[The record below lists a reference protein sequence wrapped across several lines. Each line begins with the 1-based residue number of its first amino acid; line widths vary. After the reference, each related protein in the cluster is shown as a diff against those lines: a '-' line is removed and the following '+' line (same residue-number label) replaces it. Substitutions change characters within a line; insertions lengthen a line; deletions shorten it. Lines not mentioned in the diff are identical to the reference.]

1 MLKLK
6 RCSEGRSNSMPSASK
21 RDENSRTPSSVTISQ
36 MPPAV
41 GEGAGHRV
49 ADAGLRVLVR
59 RYAHAVDDDP
69 DFVGPGVGTD
79 SGQHVLDQPHLAARV
94 DPHETLR
101 EQQRQFF
108 DDPLPFAQ
116 YQRCADDHALSVAGE
131 NPGRHVIH
139 AEAAHLLPRNGR
151 KGVPARANSSLR

>member
-1 MLKLK
+1 M
-6 RCSEGRSNSMPSASK
+6 RVCES
-21 RDENSRTPSSVTISQ
+21 SSVATRMRSTTIRISS
-36 MPPAV
+36 
-41 GEGAGHRV
+41 AGCR
-49 ADAGLRVLVR
+49 D
-59 RYAHAVDDDP
+59 
-69 DFVGPGVGTD
+69 D
-79 SGQHVLDQPHLAARV
+79 SGQHVLDQPHFAARV

-151 KGVPARANSSLR
+151 KGVPRAGEQQFEVVVDLGRQEPTVRTGLARVDLLLDGEAGACP